1 MIRQVTI
8 NDLEIVAPLFDAYRQ
23 FYDKKSDVE
32 GAKEFL
38 LERIANNESVIYL
51 AFDEKENA
59 VGFVQLYPLFS
70 STRMKRFWILNDLFV
85 SPEFR
90 GQGFSRKLIEEAK
103 NLCRKTN
110 ACAMLLE
117 TSVTNGI
124 GNSLYPS
131 AGFQLRDDAN
141 FYEWE
146 TK

>member
-1 MIRQVTI
+1 MTKQATI
-8 NDLEIVAPLFDAYRQ
+8 NDLQTLAPLFDAYRQ
-23 FYDKKSDVE
+23 FYDKESDVE

-70 STRMKRFWILNDLFV
+70 STRMKRFWMLNDLFV

-90 GQGFSRKLIEEAK
+90 GQGFSRELIDQAK
-103 NLCRKTN
+103 KLCRKTD

-117 TSVTNGI
+117 TSVTNHI

-146 TK
+146 V

>member
-1 MIRQVTI
+1 MTKQATI
-8 NDLEIVAPLFDAYRQ
+8 NNLEELVSLFDAYRQ
-23 FYDKKSDVE
+23 FYDKKSDIKAAE
-32 GAKEFL
+32 EFL
-38 LERIANNESVIYL
+38 EARIVNDESVIFL
-51 AFDEKENA
+51 AYNKDEKA
-59 VGFVQLYPLFS
+59 VGFVQLFPSFS
-70 STRMKRFWILNDLFV
+70 STRLRRLWSLNGLFV

-90 GQGFSRKLIEEAK
+90 GKGFSRELIEEAK
-103 NLCRKTN
+103 NLCRKTD

-117 TSVTNGI
+117 TSVTNDI